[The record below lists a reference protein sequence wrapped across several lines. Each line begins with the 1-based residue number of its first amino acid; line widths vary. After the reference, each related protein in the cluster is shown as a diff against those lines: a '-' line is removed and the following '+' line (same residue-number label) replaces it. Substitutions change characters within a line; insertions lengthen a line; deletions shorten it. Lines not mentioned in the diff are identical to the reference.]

1 MLQARE
7 EYIVGVM
14 RDSSIEDLPCDGA
27 CLIHCSE
34 WIVDSHSL

>member
-7 EYIVGVM
+7 EFIVEVM
-14 RDSSIEDLPCDGA
+14 RDSSIEHLLCDRA

-34 WIVDSHSL
+34 WIADSHSL